1 MMCVVTSTSDH
12 SINAQM
18 MRDRVGLENMTS
30 GLQDH
35 QQKMMING
43 TINLEQTIFEAI
55 VSKVN
60 TSLTQAMTTAEL
72 STIQISL

>member
-1 MMCVVTSTSDH
+1 
-12 SINAQM
+12 M

-55 VSKVN
+55 GSKVN

>member
-1 MMCVVTSTSDH
+1 
-12 SINAQM
+12 M

-60 TSLTQAMTTAEL
+60 TSLTQAMTTAKL